1 MKFIRVLGI
10 VVLTSLLSISGTYM
24 IMKRND
30 DNERSK
36 SAESEFVSGQTMST
50 NNDEKELVS
59 TVDTNFGWENTTYS
73 KKIDEWK
80 SGDEPF
86 IDNLIQEVIQEMS
99 HQKIIADEKESSIMI
114 ASERIETLLQM
125 VESNKDQYEHSDKY
139 IEILNR
145 WKQDDFLSV
154 DQDHNDMWYLQGTK
168 QGGLATGIA
177 TKEQESDYIFRV
189 FGIPVEK
196 QS

>member
-114 ASERIETLLQM
+114 TFERIETLLQM

>member
-10 VVLTSLLSISGTYM
+10 VVLTALLSISGTYL
-24 IMKRND
+24 IMKKND
-30 DNERSK
+30 DKERSK
-36 SAESEFVSGQTMST
+36 FAESELNQSKE
-50 NNDEKELVS
+50 NNVKELVS

-86 IDNLIQEVIQEMS
+86 IDNLIQEVIQDMS
-99 HQKIIADEKESSIMI
+99 HQKIIADEKETSIMI
-114 ASERIETLLQM
+114 TPERIETLLQM
-125 VESNKDQYEHSDKY
+125 VESNKDRYEHIDKY

-145 WKQDDFLSV
+145 WQQDNFSSV

-196 QS
+196 QK

>member
-1 MKFIRVLGI
+1 MKSIRVLGI
-10 VVLTSLLSISGTYM
+10 VVLTALLSISGTYL
-24 IMKRND
+24 IMKRNY
-30 DNERSK
+30 DNERYK
-36 SAESEFVSGQTMST
+36 SAERELVSGQSMSKE
-50 NNDEKELVS
+50 NNEKEFVS

-73 KKIDEWK
+73 IKIDKWK

-86 IDNLIQEVIQEMS
+86 IDNLMQEVIQEMS

-114 ASERIETLLQM
+114 TPERIETLLQM
-125 VESNKDQYEHSDKY
+125 VESNKDRYEHSDKY
-139 IEILNR
+139 VEILNR
-145 WKQDDFLSV
+145 WKQDDFSSV

-177 TKEQESDYIFRV
+177 TKEQERDYIFRV
-189 FGIPVEK
+189 FGIPEEK